1 MYLNIDYVAI
11 GLRIRKH
18 RIDMKLT
25 QQRLAELSGIEP
37 SNISHIER
45 GATKLSLP
53 TLIKIANTLE
63 TTADELLCD
72 SIYKSKDIFLSEI
85 SNDVKECSEEE
96 IRVISDVVKTLKI
109 SLRKIKNFEGGAR
122 GSPLWGWCWPCR
134 PWR

>member
-53 TLIKIANTLE
+53 TLIKLIKIANTLE

-96 IRVISDVVKTLKI
+96 IRVISDVVKTLKS
-109 SLRKIKNFEGGAR
+109 SLRKIKNFEDNINK
-122 GSPLWGWCWPCR
+122 
-134 PWR
+134 